1 MKTSVDKLI
10 RLYTTDN
17 GILLTAARK
26 ALATARMID
35 INYDLTQA
43 DIDAISAELE
53 RMSSDAKSLLSEKA
67 DGPNLFGEEITQE
80 MRGDRFLRRCR
91 ELEQARDDLRA
102 LIKFAGLHV
111 PDSWPD
117 L

>member
-43 DIDAISAELE
+43 DIDAIANELD
-53 RMSSDAKSLLSEKA
+53 MISSDAKLLLTDRLGPSGEK
-67 DGPNLFGEEITQE
+67 ITQE
-80 MRGDRFLRRCR
+80 MRYGRFL
-91 ELEQARDDLRA
+91 ELWQRVEQARDDLRA
-102 LIKFAGLHV
+102 LIKFVGLHV
-111 PDSWPD
+111 PDSWLD